1 MLQHNKNN
9 YKLRD
14 SLALSLSLCS
24 LVIVPLVVVDYK
36 CNSSGCCFC
45 CCSAGFFAAAAA
57 APGFAAIFLAADL
70 GTKEGFAFVASTGLD
85 GSGGGVSSFLGAG
98 DFDDGLP
105 DMTLT
110 GWMDS
115 TGAQPVFFG
124 FCCCC

>member
-1 MLQHNKNN
+1 VTLF
-9 YKLRD
+9 
-14 SLALSLSLCS
+14 LSLSLS
-24 LVIVPLVVVDYK
+24 LSVPSLSFLSSSSSSSSFDYK

-57 APGFAAIFLAADL
+57 APGFAAILRAADL
-70 GTKEGFAFVASTGLD
+70 GTKEGFALVASTGLD

-110 GWMDS
+110 GWTDS

-124 FCCCC
+124 FCCCCC